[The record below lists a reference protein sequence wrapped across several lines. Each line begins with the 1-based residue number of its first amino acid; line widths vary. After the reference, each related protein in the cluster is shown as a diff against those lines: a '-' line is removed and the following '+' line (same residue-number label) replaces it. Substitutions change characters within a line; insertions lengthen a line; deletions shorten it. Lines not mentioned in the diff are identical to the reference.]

1 MSAAMGGGR
10 RRQAG
15 VLAERY
21 MPESWAGNGR
31 GLPQHDRPHASPR
44 NALGAPSK
52 TAWKAAC
59 ACGRLS
65 LKVGVIIEFST
76 EKGSG
81 CRWIA
86 ATCPSRITGQRTAG
100 ERQGLGRVGRFQG
113 VAIINNA
120 ACPPPNRLPA
130 PRPLGSHLLK
140 ALEPRRPP
148 LLLHALQDRRV
159 DLQQGRSGAGG
170 AGQANQQMAPTGSAG
185 RGARPPRSCWSM
197 HRNVPT
203 SHPTTRQCNTPTQ
216 PPTDLRVLAELGEV
230 AGQAPLLGPGQQLL
244 GVGDH
249 HRHQLHAGTYQ
260 APITGVSRRNLT
272 PQSHAASRGS
282 HPPPAGISVRKPT
295 RWHPIPTPPATTHLR
310 PQRVAVHKRLHDKG

>member
-1 MSAAMGGGR
+1 MGAIGSKILPAHQLRLCLGFDSVPTPHMGSTAYMSAAMGGGR

-86 ATCPSRITGQRTAG
+86 ATCQQRA
-100 ERQGLGRVGRFQG
+100 
-113 VAIINNA
+113 
-120 ACPPPNRLPA
+120 
-130 PRPLGSHLLK
+130 
-140 ALEPRRPP
+140 
-148 LLLHALQDRRV
+148 
-159 DLQQGRSGAGG
+159 QGRAR
-170 AGQANQQMAPTGSAG
+170 AG
-185 RGARPPRSCWSM
+185 R
-197 HRNVPT
+197 
-203 SHPTTRQCNTPTQ
+203 Q
-216 PPTDLRVLAELGEV
+216 P
-230 AGQAPLLGPGQQLL
+230 
-244 GVGDH
+244 
-249 HRHQLHAGTYQ
+249 
-260 APITGVSRRNLT
+260 
-272 PQSHAASRGS
+272 
-282 HPPPAGISVRKPT
+282 
-295 RWHPIPTPPATTHLR
+295 
-310 PQRVAVHKRLHDKG
+310 